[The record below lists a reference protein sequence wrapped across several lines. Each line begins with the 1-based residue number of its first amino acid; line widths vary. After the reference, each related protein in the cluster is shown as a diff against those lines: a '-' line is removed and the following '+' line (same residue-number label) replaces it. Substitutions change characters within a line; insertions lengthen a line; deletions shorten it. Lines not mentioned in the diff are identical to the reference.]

1 MSDAAE
7 TPKPSRRIGALREL
21 WPFIKPHKALAFGW
35 LLFLALSSGASLV
48 LPLAKGLSA
57 TLKYADYRADAFA
70 RDTRKLWLQLD
81 YKGSRA
87 L

>member
-1 MSDAAE
+1 MALTINIDLGDADLQHFIDTMHA
-7 TPKPSRRIGALREL
+7 AQRE
-21 WPFIKPHKALAFGW
+21 
-35 LLFLALSSGASLV
+35 
-48 LPLAKGLSA
+48 AKGLSA